1 MKKDNHRKR
10 NNESHISQI
19 VNVISLFI
27 ECFGVTLVFEGS
39 FLNFNLMGK
48 ESNAH
53 LSLLMNMFG
62 NPEMQAK
69 TYLEMRLNYFNQN
82 FPNKFIYSYIL
93 CSGCFSF
100 WTLTISVMHEKFCPW
115 SHMVLKQRLIKDDGN
130 SPREFGLF
138 WSNHF

>member
-27 ECFGVTLVFEGS
+27 ECFGVALVFEGS

-48 ESNAH
+48 ESNVH

-62 NPEMQAK
+62 NPEMLAK
-69 TYLEMRLNYFNQN
+69 TYLEMRLDYFNQN
-82 FPNKFIYSYIL
+82 FSNKFIYSYIL
-93 CSGCFSF
+93 CSDCFSF
-100 WTLTISVMHEKFCPW
+100 
-115 SHMVLKQRLIKDDGN
+115 
-130 SPREFGLF
+130 
-138 WSNHF
+138 